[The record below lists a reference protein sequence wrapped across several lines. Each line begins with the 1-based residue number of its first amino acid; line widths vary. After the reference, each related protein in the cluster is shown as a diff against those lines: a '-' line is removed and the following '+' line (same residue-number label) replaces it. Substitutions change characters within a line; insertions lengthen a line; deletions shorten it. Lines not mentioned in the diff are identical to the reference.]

1 MLYNYVLTKHN
12 DKKVACETFK
22 QQSTFIPRSCAISMV
37 LQYPASHQKNF
48 ETQTSINT
56 VFTSIESAT
65 LPLTSYWK
73 RRSMLEKQAKD
84 HFLCVHV
91 CVSQKRMGWTNDI
104 HFMVAANHHNVKTPG
119 KILKQKDQLHKTTR
133 TVVKQLVTSY
143 CISLVAW
150 ELWSLV

>member
-119 KILKQKDQLHKTTR
+119 KILKQKIQLHKTTR